1 MGSRRGPTECS
12 RRCIVVSRVGAEVHV
27 IPFAIASAQKS
38 HRRGGGQ
45 LGGPPQSLAREG
57 PAAGVVHQTDLIQ
70 MAGPSRELA
79 IEGPHGKPQSAIRRG
94 LARQSR
100 DGRAG
105 KSAPNGETLQATGSA
120 HGIFRHRRVYADARH
135 ACLAHQ
141 LPRPPACLRAR
152 KVRTFFSERNCAT
165 PAVSHRWGSPH

>member
-12 RRCIVVSRVGAEVHV
+12 RRCSL
-27 IPFAIASAQKS
+27 P
-38 HRRGGGQ
+38 RRGGSTRHTLRDCERAEIAPSRRRPVGR
-45 LGGPPQSLAREG
+45 PATIARPG
-57 PAAGVVHQTDLIQ
+57 RPCGWRTAPDGSDTNGRA
-70 MAGPSRELA
+70 SRELA